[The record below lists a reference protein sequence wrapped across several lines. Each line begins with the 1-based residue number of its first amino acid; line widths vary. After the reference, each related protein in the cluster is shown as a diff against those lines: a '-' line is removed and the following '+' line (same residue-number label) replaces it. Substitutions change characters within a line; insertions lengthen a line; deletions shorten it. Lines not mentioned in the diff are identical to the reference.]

1 MRGLS
6 FSQRKKLSNN
16 PYVSKITEKSI
27 SFTSEFK
34 KLMLARSLTGVTQ
47 QQYFN
52 ELLGVNFFVKKYVD
66 TCLNRWRKE
75 DKFKSVP
82 KFKQGRRKDR
92 NKMTIEE
99 LRAENALQREMLA
112 ELKKIHG
119 LTDEDTFGF

>member
-6 FSQRKKLSNN
+6 LSQRNKLSDH
-16 PYVSKITEKSI
+16 PFVSKITEKSI
-27 SFTSEFK
+27 SFTEEFK
-34 KLMLARSLTGVTQ
+34 KLMLSKSQAGLTQ
-47 QQYFN
+47 EQYFN
-52 ELLGVNFFVKKYVD
+52 NLLGVKFFTKKYVD

-75 DKFKSVP
+75 VKFKSVP
-82 KFKQGRRKDR
+82 KFKPGRRKDR

>member
-1 MRGLS
+1 MRDLS
-6 FSQRKKLSNN
+6 LSQRKKLEKH

-27 SFTSEFK
+27 SYTAEFK
-34 KLMLARSLTGVTQ
+34 KLMLVGSKSGLSQT
-47 QQYFN
+47 QYFN
-52 ELLGVNFFVKKYVD
+52 ELLGVDFFEKKYVD
-66 TCLNRWRKE
+66 SALNRFRKDE
-75 DKFKSVP
+75 KFKTVP